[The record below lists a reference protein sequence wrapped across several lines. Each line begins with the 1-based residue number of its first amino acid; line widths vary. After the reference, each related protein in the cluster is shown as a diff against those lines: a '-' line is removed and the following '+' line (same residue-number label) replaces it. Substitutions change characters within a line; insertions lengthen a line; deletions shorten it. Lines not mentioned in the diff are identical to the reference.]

1 MTRVWRKLPL
11 FMGVLLLAGICA
23 YPQDSISARPGTINY
38 VEGRAYL
45 NGDEVMQRQIGR
57 TSLNIDQYLRTADRS
72 KAEVLLTPG
81 VFLRL
86 GESSEI
92 RMVTPSLTDTKVA
105 VTRGEVL
112 VEVAQLYKGNHIE
125 ILNNGA
131 PTVLLKNGL

>member
-72 KAEVLLTPG
+72 KAEVLLTPE

-86 GESSEI
+86 AYSQYLVPNPDAEEL
-92 RMVTPSLTDTKVA
+92 LT
-105 VTRGEVL
+105 
-112 VEVAQLYKGNHIE
+112 
-125 ILNNGA
+125 
-131 PTVLLKNGL
+131 TVRAFAGLPARRRRRASA